1 MKALKANFL
10 LLASALLLS
19 ACLGI
24 EDSDFSDSTTSSALP
39 SPTGLTAAVDGT
51 RVDLSWRA
59 VDGATSYKIYR
70 GSGELQS
77 VDVTSFSDSGLSAGD
92 YSYAVSA
99 VNSSGESA
107 QTGVVI
113 SIIEQLS
120 AEDPLQ
126 TYQWHLDNTG
136 QSAFASD
143 SGSFDEDISH
153 STAIARG
160 WSGEG
165 VRVNVIDTGLE
176 LQHPDL
182 QANII
187 AGGSHDYLDGDDD
200 PTNTISTSGDHG
212 TSVAGLIAAVG
223 DNGIGVSGVA
233 PNALL
238 QGFNYLNSS
247 PQTTSGYV
255 LAHGFDDKLEAT
267 AIFNKSLGAIYTRD
281 VRLDP
286 TVLSAF
292 SCLTSGGAF
301 DITTTCS
308 GALRSGLG
316 AIYTKAAGNQFSS
329 DSGSALCDNL
339 GLSCWSGNME
349 PEQTYPYQIVVG
361 ALNAQGS
368 KSSYSSP
375 SATLWLS
382 APGGEYGWDYN
393 YIDSELREYGYQLA
407 TTNISE
413 ARWQPAMVTLDQV
426 GCARGYTTT
435 TYNFGIS
442 GVPALG
448 VTGFHEDEQLN
459 AQCEYTSTFN
469 GTSSATPVVSGVIA
483 LMLEANPNLSWRDVK
498 HILAQSA
505 RPVDT
510 GIAALNVAAQI
521 CINSD
526 CSADSRGDTHQQS
539 NSIFFSAR
547 DAWRSNSAGYSFH
560 NWYGFGAVDAGA
572 AVDLAQVYPQDTL
585 GEWRK
590 ISSSSS
596 SGTISIPDT
605 TGSPASIDLA
615 ISSGLSVEAAQLDLV
630 IDHTHVADL
639 AVVLISPAGTRSVLL
654 TPFNIYT
661 GSNFDSTLLSNA
673 FYGEAASG
681 TWQLQIYDLQE
692 GDSGTITSAQLNLYG
707 H

>member
-120 AEDPLQ
+120 GEDPLQ

-143 SGSFDEDISH
+143 SGGFDEDISH

-281 VRLDP
+281 VRW
-286 TVLSAF
+286 
-292 SCLTSGGAF
+292 
-301 DITTTCS
+301 I
-308 GALRSGLG
+308 
-316 AIYTKAAGNQFSS
+316 Q
-329 DSGSALCDNL
+329 LC
-339 GLSCWSGNME
+339 
-349 PEQTYPYQIVVG
+349 
-361 ALNAQGS
+361 
-368 KSSYSSP
+368 
-375 SATLWLS
+375 
-382 APGGEYGWDYN
+382 
-393 YIDSELREYGYQLA
+393 
-407 TTNISE
+407 
-413 ARWQPAMVTLDQV
+413 
-426 GCARGYTTT
+426 
-435 TYNFGIS
+435 
-442 GVPALG
+442 
-448 VTGFHEDEQLN
+448 
-459 AQCEYTSTFN
+459 
-469 GTSSATPVVSGVIA
+469 
-483 LMLEANPNLSWRDVK
+483 
-498 HILAQSA
+498 
-505 RPVDT
+505 
-510 GIAALNVAAQI
+510 
-521 CINSD
+521 
-526 CSADSRGDTHQQS
+526 
-539 NSIFFSAR
+539 
-547 DAWRSNSAGYSFH
+547 
-560 NWYGFGAVDAGA
+560 
-572 AVDLAQVYPQDTL
+572 
-585 GEWRK
+585 
-590 ISSSSS
+590 
-596 SGTISIPDT
+596 
-605 TGSPASIDLA
+605 
-615 ISSGLSVEAAQLDLV
+615 
-630 IDHTHVADL
+630 
-639 AVVLISPAGTRSVLL
+639 
-654 TPFNIYT
+654 
-661 GSNFDSTLLSNA
+661 
-673 FYGEAASG
+673 
-681 TWQLQIYDLQE
+681 
-692 GDSGTITSAQLNLYG
+692 
-707 H
+707 